1 MRQMRSKA
9 RRALGKYYIPEDDA
23 RRKGLNKPRKERSF
37 NDAKKYFEGLN
48 QRIKN
53 RSQANRLP
61 KPVGSSIHVNQQ
73 SVYGG
78 GKRKRRKTR
87 RKSKR
92 TKRRSRRTRR

>member
-9 RRALGKYYIPEDDA
+9 RRALGKYFIPEDDA
-23 RRKGLNKPRKERSF
+23 RHKDLNKKRRSF
-37 NDAKKYFEGLN
+37 HNAKSFFEGLN
-48 QRIKN
+48 QRRKN
-53 RSQANRLP
+53 RSKANRLP
-61 KPVGSSIHVNQQ
+61 KPVGSSIHGKQQ